1 MASTI
6 AGIPLVFSSLVS
18 TPAKR
23 STRMMLGREGDFT
36 LGTAQGIKS
45 KPSPPSSKGISLVK
59 SNARGSSTRN
69 GVETILKMA
78 ADQKQWKLLDT
89 REMEELPD
97 HHMIADPFSLGG
109 VVKDSRI
116 FCENFT
122 IRSYDMGPNR
132 KASIETLMNLL
143 QETALNHIKNM
154 GMMKDGLGS
163 TPSMTGKS
171 LIWVLTKMHLVVD
184 HYPSWG
190 DEVQLDTWFTP
201 SEKNGQGIY
210 WTIRDSQTNK
220 TLARA
225 NSMLVMMN
233 KDTRKLR
240 KMPEEV
246 RREMESQYIDCSP
259 IQDED
264 GSRILAN
271 FDYRNMDYVRTGLT
285 PRWNDLDVNQHVN
298 NVKYIGLMLES
309 VPNSIM
315 EKHEISDFNIEYR
328 RECGMDHVL
337 QSQTSLS
344 NKATDGSL
352 SAEEPLECF
361 HLLRFENGAV
371 VARARTKWGPKTPK
385 QIIKA

>member
-18 TPAKR
+18 TPTKR
-23 STRMMLGREGDFT
+23 STMMMLGREGYVS

-45 KPSPPSSKGISLVK
+45 KPCPPSSKGISVVK
-59 SNARGSSTRN
+59 SNAQGSSTRN

-78 ADQKQWKLLDT
+78 AEKQWKLLDT
-89 REMEELPD
+89 REMEELPH
-97 HHMIADPFSLGG
+97 HHMIADPFSLGE

-116 FCENFT
+116 FRENFT

-132 KASIETLMNLL
+132 TASIETLMKLL

-190 DEVQLDTWFTP
+190 DEVQLDNWFTP

-210 WTIRDSQTNK
+210 WTIRDCRTNK
-220 TLARA
+220 IIARA

-246 RREMESQYIDCSP
+246 RREMESQYIDCPP

-271 FDYRNMDYVRTGLT
+271 FDYNSMDYVRTGLT

-309 VPNSIM
+309 VPISIM

-328 RECGMDHVL
+328 KECGMDHAL
-337 QSQTSLS
+337 QSQTSVC
-344 NKATDGSL
+344 NEATDGSL
-352 SAEEPLECF
+352 SAEGNLECF

-371 VARARTKWGPKTPK
+371 VARGRTNWRPKTTN
-385 QIIKA
+385 

>member
-6 AGIPLVFSSLVS
+6 ASIPLVFSSLVS

-36 LGTAQGIKS
+36 LGAAQGMKS
-45 KPSPPSSKGISLVK
+45 KPSSPPSKGISVVK
-59 SNARGSSTRN
+59 SNARGSSTTDR
-69 GVETILKMA
+69 VDTILKMA
-78 ADQKQWKLLDT
+78 ANQKQWKLLDT
-89 REMEELPD
+89 REMDELPD
-97 HHMIADPFSLGG
+97 HMIADPFSLGE

-132 KASIETLMNLL
+132 TASIETLMNLL

-171 LIWVLTKMHLVVD
+171 LIWVLTKMHVVVD
-184 HYPSWG
+184 YYPSWG
-190 DEVQLDTWFTP
+190 DDVLVDHRFIP
-201 SEKNGQGIY
+201 SEKNGQGCY
-210 WTIRDSQTNK
+210 WTISDCQTNK
-220 TLARA
+220 TFTRA
-225 NSMLVMMN
+225 NSMFVMMN
-233 KDTRKLR
+233 KDTRKLC

-246 RREMESQYIDCSP
+246 RREMESQYIDCLP

-271 FDYRNMDYVRTGLT
+271 FDYNSMDYVRTGLT
-285 PRWNDLDVNQHVN
+285 PRWNDLDANQHVN

-309 VPNSIM
+309 VPISII
-315 EKHEISDFNIEYR
+315 ETHEISDISIEYR
-328 RECGMDHVL
+328 RECGMDDTL
-337 QSQTSLS
+337 QSLTSVC
-344 NKATDGSL
+344 NEATDGLL
-352 SAEEPLECF
+352 SAEGAPECF

-371 VARARTKWGPKTPK
+371 VARGRTKWRLKTRK
-385 QIIKA
+385 QLIKS